1 MAFTRKK
8 IAKGVTQ
15 TTNLDT
21 GTTRY
26 THSIKSGSTTT
37 SQSWNSKG
45 NLRRTQTT
53 NVGGVVNRAQKSTSP
68 KKIFYKTPR
77 RRSRKGK

>member
-1 MAFTRKK
+1 MAFIRKK

-53 NVGGVVNRAQKSTSP
+53 NGLTTVNQSS
-68 KKIFYKTPR
+68 
-77 RRSRKGK
+77 SRNQDAVSLPL